1 MECESVFLINSLG
14 LSGFLFFIVMCELEN
29 IKGSIS

>member
-14 LSGFLFFIVMCELEN
+14 LSGFLFFMGMCELYS
-29 IKGSIS
+29 IKGSTS